1 MTVSLPSV
9 KRSLFFFFCL
19 KDAKIL
25 FTCKPS
31 EVPWRWCSRQKG
43 SPHYSTTHYP
53 ANLSINPRGREYH
66 HPKDKKSNQ
75 GGVQINIQSALS
87 TFFFFVP
94 TFLPF
99 RPGGG
104 SLLAYVYEKHE
115 IQNQIRCATTTSK
128 FNVWT
133 LAKSLPESIGVTVP
147 TPLSMLYK
155 TSLGWVAVFF
165 LLRLWIRCYRRK
177 WRYFMKCDGTK
188 SRCGNCWRRGKI
200 KREWGYPKV
209 QRDDLPDH
217 IQTGHSNY
225 AQFFVIK

>member
-133 LAKSLPESIGVTVP
+133 QAKSLPESLVSPCQHRYLCFIRLPLVGLQSFFYFGCGFVATVENGGI
-147 TPLSMLYK
+147 LWSVMELK
-155 TSLGWVAVFF
+155 VAVEIVEGEERSKGNEAILKFKGTIYQITF
-165 LLRLWIRCYRRK
+165 RRAIPT
-177 WRYFMKCDGTK
+177 M
-188 SRCGNCWRRGKI
+188 
-200 KREWGYPKV
+200 
-209 QRDDLPDH
+209 
-217 IQTGHSNY
+217 HSSSS
-225 AQFFVIK
+225 